1 MEKKSI
7 LLIAIVV
14 IAGIGVTFFI
24 LFKFFSFAKNAK
36 ENIKLTKQMSPELL
50 KTMKHKTIDDFPYS
64 PAAIQWEGKF
74 LQVDGE
80 SSLDLMQESIKF
92 TYNKQRN
99 EALNTH
105 RFLSEN
111 DINGIVWLNPGFE
124 TVGQYEGGGYASQP
138 YYALSFLDLKQQAI
152 LARDTVW
159 GGMPPKQ
166 TRNGSE
172 TGKLPDE
179 KDVIKL
185 IQERTKN

>member
-1 MEKKSI
+1 MNKKNI
-7 LLIAIVV
+7 LAIALVV
-14 IAGIGVTFFI
+14 IIGIGVTFFI
-24 LFKFFSFAKNAK
+24 LFKIFAVLKTTK
-36 ENIKLTKQMSPELL
+36 ENGELTKQMSPALL
-50 KTMKHKTIDDFPYS
+50 ETLKQTRIYDYPYS

-74 LQVDGE
+74 LQLDDGAV
-80 SSLDLMQESIKF
+80 LDLLENSIHF

-99 EALNTH
+99 EALNTQQ
-105 RFLSEN
+105 FFPGN
-111 DINGIVWLNPGFE
+111 DINGIVWIKQE
-124 TVGQYEGGGYASQP
+124 YKTIGQYEGGGYASQP
-138 YYALSFLDLKQQAI
+138 YYVISFLDLKQQAI

-179 KDVIKL
+179 KEVIKL